1 MVNYFLI
8 KHRDGISAGSMA
20 EARLEKQQV
29 PGQPLWPDRTKS
41 VIMNV
46 DRTLI
51 VEAERDT
58 TPINYKLLDFRKG
71 TMQLYEYFLTVKN
84 VYVSLYK
91 TTCHSF

>member
-1 MVNYFLI
+1 
-8 KHRDGISAGSMA
+8 
-20 EARLEKQQV
+20 
-29 PGQPLWPDRTKS
+29 
-41 VIMNV
+41 MNV